1 MEDRS
6 SFMLL
11 PEPWER
17 RFNFGRAI
25 GSTQRDNWSAGAPRA
40 LSALLIINFCQHIDA
55 IWQPQATSKTVRRLA
70 RLHMRF
76 LMRFLMRFRVHNA
89 PDPTLHECLFREASC
104 GLERKV
110 SHIIW
115 RHPSFEFL
123 PTWRYFVA
131 ALRDYKPVR
140 GRLGQIL
147 CAKSHQNRIENRMC
161 KRAFRRW
168 GQLSVRKTAKLNFTR
183 NDRQSLPHPAPF
195 LVNTISGSK

>member
-1 MEDRS
+1 MKSQVLLTLWCNISGDAAEEIWSWSPVGVKGLTLSLPS
-6 SFMLL
+6 SKRTFSQTFWRDMYK
-11 PEPWER
+11 WGSD
-17 RFNFGRAI
+17 NFG
-25 GSTQRDNWSAGAPRA
+25 SV
-40 LSALLIINFCQHIDA
+40 
-55 IWQPQATSKTVRRLA
+55 KA

-76 LMRFLMRFRVHNA
+76 LMRFLMRFRVQNA

-147 CAKSHQNRIENRMC
+147 CAKSHQNRTKIASKIACVN
-161 KRAFRRW
+161 
-168 GQLSVRKTAKLNFTR
+168 
-183 NDRQSLPHPAPF
+183 AP
-195 LVNTISGSK
+195 L